1 MKYFSKIS
9 ISLLTLLIV
18 VGVFLPMISESTSLE
33 AVAGE
38 DFGIV
43 AGKKAVFDASQSV
56 IPRNTEVDYHW
67 DFGDGKDAEGKE
79 VVHIYDNPDHYKV
92 ILTVTTPQLETKDNL
107 YVDVYYNLIV
117 LIASQTAKDT
127 ELDALRNR
135 AEKNGIFL
143 EIIQPKGASPDF
155 TTEES
160 LVKTMLEKS
169 KALEE
174 SDLIVTWT
182 EGSVGLNV
190 LSSFGQRSGLDL
202 SRKTFVAASDKSFG
216 SIEQIAKS
224 TADILKPD
232 AFFLTREDSL
242 NTIISLQ
249 NTDKLSSN
257 LKAKNLDF
265 RLIGAEEAQK
275 VTYFK
280 YYNFLSYTVNAMK
293 RHGVPTNALI
303 LILMLPV
310 VATLFAFARQ
320 IVGFKTF
327 GIFIPVLITLSFL
340 AIGLRYG
347 IIVFCLILIVGT
359 VGRVILR
366 RLRLLYLPR
375 MAILITAVSL
385 AILGFWAGGV
395 YFRVTDVVSIS
406 IFPILVMIILVEQF
420 VSAQIEKGVGA
431 AVLLTVETLVIA
443 IAGYYLVG
451 WETLRSFI
459 LNTPEW
465 IFILIPINILLG
477 LWSGLRLREFWRF
490 REVFGTSHKKK

>member
-1 MKYFSKIS
+1 MLRYFSKIS
-9 ISLLTLLIV
+9 ISLLVLLMM
-18 VGVFLPMISESTSLE
+18 VGILLPMVAESASLE

-56 IPRNTEVDYHW
+56 IPRAAEVDYHW
-67 DFGDGKDAEGKE
+67 NFGDREEAESEE
-79 VVHIYDNPDHYKV
+79 VVHIYDSPGRYKV
-92 ILTVTTPQLETKDNL
+92 VLTITTPELKTRDSL

-117 LIASQTAKDT
+117 LIAGQSVKDS
-127 ELDALRNR
+127 ELDVLKRR
-135 AEKNGIFL
+135 AERNGIFL
-143 EIIQPKGASPDF
+143 EVIQPRGASPDF
-155 TTEES
+155 TTEEG
-160 LVKTMLEKS
+160 LVKAMSGKS
-169 KALEE
+169 RKLEE
-174 SDLIVTWT
+174 SDLIITWT
-182 EGSVGLNV
+182 KGSVGLNV
-190 LSSFGQRSGLDL
+190 LSSFGQRTDLDL

-224 TADILKPD
+224 TADILKPN
-232 AFFLTREDSL
+232 AFFLAREDSL
-242 NTIISLQ
+242 NTIVSLRE
-249 NTDKLSSN
+249 TEKLRAN
-257 LKAKNLDF
+257 LKAKNLDY
-265 RLIGAEEAQK
+265 RLIGAEEAQR

-293 RHGVPTNALI
+293 RHGVPGNALI

-327 GIFIPVLITLSFL
+327 GILIPILITFSFL

-347 IIVFCLILIVGT
+347 ILAFVLILVVGT
-359 VGRVILR
+359 VGRFILR

-375 MAILITAVSL
+375 MAILITAVTL
-385 AILGFWAGGV
+385 AILGLWAVGV
-395 YFRVTDVVSIS
+395 YFKVADIVSIS

-420 VSAQIEKGVGA
+420 VSAQIEKGVGT
-431 AVLLTVETLVIA
+431 AVLLTVETLVIS

-465 IFILIPINILLG
+465 IFILIPVNILLG

-490 REVFGTSHKKK
+490 REIFRVSRK